1 MILVFPQQRN
11 KVIRI
16 LKSTSVLVL
25 LNTAAVPAFSFLA
38 LHEIYD
44 HLDLQHR
51 QFFVKKY
58 TQATS
63 S

>member
-16 LKSTSVLVL
+16 LKSTSVLIL
-25 LNTAAVPAFSFLA
+25 LNTGAVPAFSFPA
-38 LHEIYD
+38 PHKIYD
-44 HLDLQHR
+44 QLDLQHR

-58 TQATS
+58 TQATPS
-63 S
+63 